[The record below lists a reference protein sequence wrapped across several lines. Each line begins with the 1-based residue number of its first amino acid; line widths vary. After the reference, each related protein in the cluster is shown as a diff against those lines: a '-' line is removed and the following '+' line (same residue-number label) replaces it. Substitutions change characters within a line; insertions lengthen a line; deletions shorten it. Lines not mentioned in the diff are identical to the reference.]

1 VFSSSGCVVT
11 NVSYYNGARGSG
23 DGRVQ
28 VTHNKTEDYAP
39 SYSPD
44 GKKIA
49 YSRNDGNELEI
60 YTIKATGGKPFQVTN
75 NNKDDNFPSYSPDGK
90 KIAYTGC
97 KGNDHG
103 GDIYTINVGGG
114 GKFRVT
120 HNNADEAAPSWGV
133 VRSGFSSGRR
143 GRPRVEV

>member
-1 VFSSSGCVVT
+1 
-11 NVSYYNGARGSG
+11 
-23 DGRVQ
+23 
-28 VTHNKTEDYAP
+28 
-39 SYSPD
+39 
-44 GKKIA
+44 
-49 YSRNDGNELEI
+49 LEI

-120 HNNADEAAPSWGV
+120 HNNADEASPSWG
-133 VRSGFSSGRR
+133 S
-143 GRPRVEV
+143 RP

>member
-1 VFSSSGCVVT
+1 VFSSPGCVVT

-23 DGRVQ
+23 DGRV
-28 VTHNKTEDYAP
+28 
-39 SYSPD
+39 
-44 GKKIA
+44 
-49 YSRNDGNELEI
+49 
-60 YTIKATGGKPFQVTN
+60 QVTN

-120 HNNADEAAPSWGV
+120 HNNADEAAPSWGG